1 MGLMT
6 LLKVGYEQPA
16 IAILAIP
23 AIPTPQGVESGD
35 KIANIAGIAVA
46 TTSIHKTELICHR
59 QAMAENRMQK
69 Y

>member
-23 AIPTPQGVESGD
+23 AIPTPHGVESGD
-35 KIANIAGIAVA
+35 KIAKLAGIAIA
-46 TTSIHKTELICHR
+46 TTPTHKTELISHR
-59 QAMAENRMQK
+59 LS
-69 Y
+69 